1 MEKWKNDDV
10 FDDKSRKRFDEVME
24 RLWSVHH
31 SRLGTLEIAETMEPE
46 KRYKFYFEA
55 NENFNDTEESLWKYI
70 EGETDR
76 Y

>member
-10 FDDKSRKRFDEVME
+10 FDKKVRERFDEVME

-31 SRLGTLEIAETMEPE
+31 SRLATLEIAETMTPE

-70 EGETDR
+70 EGETDS

>member
-1 MEKWKNDDV
+1 MEKRKNDDV
-10 FDDKSRKRFDEVME
+10 FDKKARERFAEVME

-31 SRLGTLEIAETMEPE
+31 SRLATLETAETMAPE

>member
-1 MEKWKNDDV
+1 MEKRKNDDV

-31 SRLGTLEIAETMEPE
+31 SRLATLEIAETMEPE

-55 NENFNDTEESLWKYI
+55 NENFNDTEENLWKYI
-70 EGETDR
+70 EGETDS